1 MKKRILLS
9 LVSFFMMT
17 AMWASLIDA
26 YRIEVTAAANGK
38 TYATAELTLN
48 MWNKEAVGTWQT
60 TLVLPEGITFKSVA
74 VVEGRY
80 PEGYNAELKTATNAD
95 GSVTILCE
103 GEVGVALTG
112 TAGAVA
118 TVTVEIAGTVEPG
131 DYKIIAKDTQLTEVG
146 EPGTIHNN
154 ANVKEFTWTIEQG
167 EPQPQFDPA
176 DTNQDG
182 KVDISDAVTV
192 LNAMAESSEDAK
204 YDVNK
209 DGSVDIADFV
219 SVLNVMAAQ

>member
-48 MWNKEAVGTWQT
+48 MFNKEAISSWQT

-74 VVEGRY
+74 IVEGRY
-80 PEGYNAELKTATNAD
+80 PEGYNAELKTATHAD

-131 DYKIIAKDTQLTEVG
+131 DYKIIAKDTQLTEVDT
-146 EPGTIHNN
+146 TIHNN

-167 EPQPQFDPA
+167 EPTPQFDPA

-219 SVLNVMAAQ
+219 TVLNVMAAQ

>member
-48 MWNKEAVGTWQT
+48 MWNKEAIGTWQT

-74 VVEGRY
+74 IVDGRY
-80 PEGYNAELKTATNAD
+80 PEGYNAELKTTTNAD

-146 EPGTIHNN
+146 GTIHNN
-154 ANVKEFTWTIEQG
+154 ANVKELTWTIEQG
-167 EPQPQFDPA
+167 EEPQPGGDLNGDGKIDIADAVSVLDVMASADPDMKA
-176 DTNQDG
+176 DLNGDG
-182 KVDISDAVTV
+182 KVDIADLVVV
-192 LNAMAESSEDAK
+192 LDLMA
-204 YDVNK
+204 
-209 DGSVDIADFV
+209 
-219 SVLNVMAAQ
+219 QQQ

>member
-48 MWNKEAVGTWQT
+48 MWNKEAIGTWQT

-74 VVEGRY
+74 IVDGRY
-80 PEGYNAELKTATNAD
+80 PEGYNAELKTTTNAD

-146 EPGTIHNN
+146 GTIHNN
-154 ANVKEFTWTIEQG
+154 ANVKELTWTIEQG
-167 EPQPQFDPA
+167 EKPGVSGDL
-176 DTNQDG
+176 TGDG
-182 KVDISDAVTV
+182 EVNIADAVSV
-192 LNAMAESSEDAK
+192 LNMIAAGEFSEAADLTG
-204 YDVNK
+204 
-209 DGSVDIADFV
+209 DGSVNIADFV
-219 SVLNVMAAQ
+219 SILNIMAAAN

>member
-74 VVEGRY
+74 IVEGRY

-167 EPQPQFDPA
+167 EEPQTGGDL
-176 DTNQDG
+176 NGDG
-182 KVDISDAVTV
+182 TIDIADAVCV
-192 LNAMAESSEDAK
+192 LDVMASAEPDMKA
-204 YDVNK
+204 DLNG
-209 DGSVDIADFV
+209 DGSVDIADLV
-219 SVLNVMAAQ
+219 VVLDLMAQQ